1 MSQTRV
7 GFAMC
12 GSFCTFHKVL
22 PEMENL
28 VKEGYDV
35 LPIMSA
41 TAYSTDTRFGKA
53 ADFVRQIED
62 MTGHEI
68 IHTIFAAEPIG
79 PKKLLDI
86 LVIAPATGNTLAK
99 LANGVTD
106 TPVTLACK
114 AHLRNE
120 RPVLLAVSTN
130 DGLGASGEN
139 IARLM
144 QRKGYYF
151 VPFAQDD
158 PAAKPQSLK
167 ADMALVPDT
176 LAAAVQG
183 RQLQP
188 VLLQRPL
195 SPA

>member
-1 MSQTRV
+1 
-7 GFAMC
+7 MC

-130 DGLGASGEN
+130 DALGTAAKN
-139 IARLM
+139 IGVLM
-144 QRKGYYF
+144 HAKHMFF
-151 VPFAQDD
+151 VPMRQDA
-158 PAAKPQSLK
+158 PESKPNSVV
-167 ADMALVPDT
+167 ADFTKIPE
-176 LAAAVQG
+176 AAAAAMAG
-183 RQLQP
+183 KQLQP
-188 VLLQRPL
+188 MLL
-195 SPA
+195 A

>member
-28 VKEGYDV
+28 VKQGYDV
-35 LPIMSA
+35 LPIMSG

-68 IHTIFAAEPIG
+68 IHTIFSAEPIG

-99 LANGVTD
+99 LANGITD

-130 DGLGASGEN
+130 DALGTAAKN
-139 IARLM
+139 IGMLLNAKHM
-144 QRKGYYF
+144 YF
-151 VPFAQDD
+151 VPMRQDD
-158 PAAKPQSLK
+158 PEKKPNSVVADFTRIPESVSAA
-167 ADMALVPDT
+167 
-176 LAAAVQG
+176 LAG

-188 VLLQRPL
+188 ML
-195 SPA
+195 A

>member
-7 GFAMC
+7 GFAVC
-12 GSFCTFHKVL
+12 GSFCTFHKVF

-28 VKEGYDV
+28 VKAGYDV
-35 LPIMSA
+35 LPIMSQ

-106 TPVTLACK
+106 TPAAFAT
-114 AHLRNE
+114 
-120 RPVLLAVSTN
+120 
-130 DGLGASGEN
+130 G
-139 IARLM
+139 
-144 QRKGYYF
+144 
-151 VPFAQDD
+151 VPPDIYAFHRYTGNSAYLCTTQDT
-158 PAAKPQSLK
+158 QF
-167 ADMALVPDT
+167 
-176 LAAAVQG
+176 
-183 RQLQP
+183 
-188 VLLQRPL
+188 
-195 SPA
+195 

>member
-28 VKEGYDV
+28 VKAGYDV

-130 DGLGASGEN
+130 DALGTAAKNIGLLLNAKH
-139 IARLM
+139 M
-144 QRKGYYF
+144 YF
-151 VPFAQDD
+151 VPMRQDD
-158 PAAKPQSLK
+158 PVKKPVSLV
-167 ADMALVPDT
+167 ADFTLLPQAIALA
-176 LAAAVQG
+176 LEG
-183 RQLQP
+183 KQLQP
-188 VLLQRPL
+188 VFLP
-195 SPA
+195 PHTGA